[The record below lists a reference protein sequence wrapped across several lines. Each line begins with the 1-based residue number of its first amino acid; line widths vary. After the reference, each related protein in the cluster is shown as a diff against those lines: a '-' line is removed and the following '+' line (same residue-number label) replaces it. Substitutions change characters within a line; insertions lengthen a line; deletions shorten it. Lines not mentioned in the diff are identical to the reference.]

1 MPLRK
6 KRANGTSNGVTASQ
20 QDVSPW
26 VWQDLLFATSLLS
39 IYNARRS
46 RWGQE
51 QSVLES
57 RPARGDFGSPR
68 HSRLTR
74 ETTARP
80 AHQPRPVK
88 TEGDCH
94 PLPSRVKGISKIET
108 QAIQASAREV
118 NKGLFLAV
126 LWVAVFGAMNS
137 IMMLPALLVEIST
150 DLGVSVAV
158 AGQLATATYAAWG
171 VSVVSVGPLSDS
183 FGRRP
188 VALVGLLVVVGS
200 LIGSVFAPNLAVF
213 MALRVVAGLGA
224 GTLPPTFVGAIAEVI
239 SPEKRSRAVGS
250 VLAAGML
257 ASVVSV
263 PAVALL
269 AEWGGWRFAFLVSGL
284 LSASGFVTS
293 WLWFPRDNKKR
304 VRELVI
310 FSRYWSLIV
319 LHFFQVALT
328 VNLAHRVVY
337 WAMVSFFAAYVIHTY
352 EVSLGFVAL
361 PLAIAA
367 VGQVIGSYAGG
378 VVATAKHRA
387 ILILLAGTVGSVC
400 GFIFFGLELQL
411 WVAVA
416 VATVGTGFLSIGFPA
431 LVSASTEYSGDST
444 ATGVGLFGLTNQ
456 LGGVLG
462 AAVAGVI
469 LATSGY
475 SGISYLCLGAG
486 AVSVLVAGA
495 FAKQMRIRGG

>member
-1 MPLRK
+1 MPGGQGEAKSRVFWK
-6 KRANGTSNGVTASQ
+6 VGRREETTTALAIPGRHGRPQ
-20 QDVSPW
+20 RTRP
-26 VWQDLLFATSLLS
+26 TSLG
-39 IYNARRS
+39 RS
-46 RWGQE
+46 K
-51 QSVLES
+51 
-57 RPARGDFGSPR
+57 PR
-68 HSRLTR
+68 A
-74 ETTARP
+74 TAI
-80 AHQPRPVK
+80 Q
-88 TEGDCH
+88 
-94 PLPSRVKGISKIET
+94 VKGISKIET
-108 QAIQASAREV
+108 QAIQVSAREV

-126 LWVAVFGAMNS
+126 LWVAVFGAMTA
-137 IMMLPALLVEIST
+137 IMMVPALLVEIST
-150 DLGVSVAV
+150 DLGISVAV

-188 VALVGLLVVVGS
+188 VALVGLLLVAGS

-213 MALRVVAGLGA
+213 MALRVVTGLGA
-224 GTLPPTFVGAIAEVI
+224 GTLPPNFVGAISEVI

-250 VLAAGML
+250 VLAVGML

-269 AEWGGWRFAFLVSGL
+269 ADWGGWRLPFLVSGL

-293 WLWFPRDNKKR
+293 WLWFPRDNKRR
-304 VRELVI
+304 VREFVI
-310 FSRYWSLIV
+310 FSRYWSLFV

-328 VNLAHRVVY
+328 VNLAQRVVY

-352 EVSLGFVAL
+352 EVSVGFVAL

-387 ILILLAGTVGSVC
+387 ILILFAGAVGSAC

-416 VATVGTGFLSIGFPA
+416 VATAGTGFLSIGFPA

-475 SGISYLCLGAG
+475 GGISYLCIGAG
-486 AVSVLVAGA
+486 ALSVLVAGV
-495 FAKQMRIRGG
+495 FAKQMRIGGG

>member
-1 MPLRK
+1 MPGGQGEAKSKVFWKVGR
-6 KRANGTSNGVTASQ
+6 REETTTALVIPGRHGRPQ
-20 QDVSPW
+20 RTRP
-26 VWQDLLFATSLLS
+26 TSLG
-39 IYNARRS
+39 RS
-46 RWGQE
+46 K
-51 QSVLES
+51 
-57 RPARGDFGSPR
+57 PKA
-68 HSRLTR
+68 
-74 ETTARP
+74 TAI
-80 AHQPRPVK
+80 Q
-88 TEGDCH
+88 
-94 PLPSRVKGISKIET
+94 VKGISKIET
-108 QAIQASAREV
+108 QAIQVSAREV

-126 LWVAVFGAMNS
+126 LWVAVFGAMTA
-137 IMMLPALLVEIST
+137 IMMVPALLVEIST
-150 DLGVSVAV
+150 DLGISVAV

-188 VALVGLLVVVGS
+188 VALVGLLLVAGS

-213 MALRVVAGLGA
+213 MALRVVTGLGA
-224 GTLPPTFVGAIAEVI
+224 GTLPPNFVGAISEVI

-250 VLAAGML
+250 VLAVGML

-269 AEWGGWRFAFLVSGL
+269 ADWGGWRFPFLVSGL

-293 WLWFPRDNKKR
+293 WLWFPRDNKRR
-304 VRELVI
+304 VREFVI
-310 FSRYWSLIV
+310 FSRYWSLFV

-328 VNLAHRVVY
+328 VNLAQRVVY

-352 EVSLGFVAL
+352 EVSVGFVAL

-387 ILILLAGTVGSVC
+387 ILILFAGAVGSAC

-475 SGISYLCLGAG
+475 GGISYLCIGAG
-486 AVSVLVAGA
+486 ALSVLVAGV
-495 FAKQMRIRGG
+495 FAKQMRIGGG